1 MSSMIATPR
10 PTSYWVI
17 TILALLWNLAG
28 VAMFCLQLNMDPGV
42 VAALPAPQR
51 EVYEATPAWLN
62 ALFGIAVVA
71 GLLGSVGLALK
82 KRWAAMLFLL
92 SLLAVLV
99 QMAAAYAVTPAWT
112 AYGPAGLLMPV
123 VVTAIAA
130 FLWWYARSAA
140 AKGWTS

>member
-1 MSSMIATPR
+1 MTSTIATPR

-28 VAMFCLQLNMDPGV
+28 VAMFCLQLSMDPAA

-82 KRWAAMLFLL
+82 KRWAVMLFLL

-99 QMAAAYAVTPAWT
+99 QMVATYAVTPAWT
-112 AYGPAGLLMPV
+112 AYGPAGLVMPV
-123 VVTAIAA
+123 VVTGIAV

-140 AKGWTS
+140 AKGWIS

>member
-1 MSSMIATPR
+1 MDSIIAAPR

-17 TILALLWNLAG
+17 AILALLWNLMG
-28 VAMFCLQLNMDPGV
+28 VAMCWLQINMDPSA

-62 ALFGIAVVA
+62 AVFGVAVVA

-82 KRWAAMLFLL
+82 KRWAVPLFLL

-99 QMAAAYAVTPAWT
+99 QMAAAYALTPAWS
-112 AYGPAGLLMPV
+112 AYGPVGLVMPV

-130 FLWWYARSAA
+130 FLWWYARMAA
-140 AKGWTS
+140 AKGWIA